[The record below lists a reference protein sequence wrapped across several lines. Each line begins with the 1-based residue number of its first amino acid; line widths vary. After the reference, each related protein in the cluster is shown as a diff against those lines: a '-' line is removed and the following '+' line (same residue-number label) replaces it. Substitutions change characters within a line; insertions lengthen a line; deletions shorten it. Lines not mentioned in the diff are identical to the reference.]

1 MKRGSGQ
8 RQGAGESTTPLLT
21 VPLICACRDS
31 CSFRNRCLHA
41 SPHKY
46 VATCFGNNVCC
57 TVGTGI
63 ERHDVLCVLAEEKMD
78 SRLIDILTE
87 HLIRDEGLRLKPY
100 RCTAG
105 KLTIGVGRNLDDKGL
120 SIEEKKY
127 LGIHPGEMPW
137 RKVEDGITYA
147 EAMYLLINDIFEVE
161 RQARTL
167 PWYGGLCDARKLAVL
182 NLIFNL
188 GFKKFLTFK
197 ITIGHLAAG
206 RWDNAAA
213 ALEKSLWYKQ
223 VGDRAKRV
231 VRLIKEGTV

>member
-78 SRLIDILTE
+78 EKFIDILTE

-120 SIEEKKY
+120 SVTEMQT
-127 LGIHPGEMPW
+127 LGIPP
-137 RKVEDGITYA
+137 RSIKDGITKP
-147 EAMYLLINDIFEVE
+147 EALYLLEHDVEEVI
-161 RQARTL
+161 RQTNIL

-182 NLIFNL
+182 NLVFNL

-197 ITIGHLAAG
+197 TTIGHLAAG